1 LVATSKLLERVVNVI
16 SDFPSPEQVM
26 SLRTTQEEESRLDE
40 LAAKNAAGKLTIS
53 ERLEL
58 EHYLI
63 AEHMVRMAKTNAF
76 SRLKGA

>member
-1 LVATSKLLERVVNVI
+1 MVATSKLLERVVNVI

-40 LAAKNAAGKLTIS
+40 LAAKNAAGTLTIS

>member
-1 LVATSKLLERVVNVI
+1 VI

>member
-1 LVATSKLLERVVNVI
+1 MVATSKLLERVVNVI

>member
-1 LVATSKLLERVVNVI
+1 MVATSKLLERVVHVI

-26 SLRTTQEEESRLDE
+26 SLRATQEEESRLDQLE
-40 LAAKNAAGKLTIS
+40 AKNAAGTLTIS